1 MHDAAVF
8 AAPASAKVIPR
19 PPAFGNNGGV
29 KKPRKWLRRLG
40 IFFGLTLALL
50 GWRSCSLPAAA
61 NHTRA
66 AADLSKLPKLRVCW
80 VEYAHKNEWGWL
92 GSPGFSRTWT
102 WKSTASGILIR
113 HPQGDV
119 LLDGGNSPNF
129 DAELAALKFFPRN
142 YLKMAAGGLRT
153 TTKPTDALTKLGVE
167 PAKLKWFIP
176 SHAHLDHLGGVMDL
190 PKDVPVM
197 MSPDEMYMVRA
208 RKDEGGL
215 SVVPAQAHAVVGR
228 TAELPFADKPYE
240 TWDQSADL
248 FGDGSVVFVKL
259 PGHTPGS
266 VGAFINLG
274 PGRRLLHVGDVVDIS
289 EQITRR
295 VGKSFVLMP
304 TDGDRDKAN
313 ESVAKVSQFHE
324 VAPDVV
330 IVPAHDRTAYEKFF
344 GPEPGC
350 VEK

>member
-1 MHDAAVF
+1 M
-8 AAPASAKVIPR
+8 IEGR
-19 PPAFGNNGGV
+19 

-40 IFFGLTLALL
+40 IFVAVTVAFLFWRGCALP
-50 GWRSCSLPAAA
+50 PAP
-61 NHTRA
+61 NHARA
-66 AADLSKLPKLRVCW
+66 AADFSKLPRLKICW
-80 VEYAHKNEWGWL
+80 VEYARKNEWGWL

-102 WKSTASGILIR
+102 WKSTASGILVR

-129 DAELAALKFFPRN
+129 DAELAELKFLPRN
-142 YLKMAAGGLRT
+142 YLKMAAGGLKT
-153 TTKPTDALTKLGVE
+153 TTRPTDALTKLGVD

-215 SVVPAQAHAVVGR
+215 SVVPAQARAVVAR
-228 TAELPFADKPYE
+228 TQPLPFADRAYE
-240 TWDQSADL
+240 TWDESADL

-266 VGAFINLG
+266 MGTFVNLG
-274 PGRRLLHVGDVVDIS
+274 PGRRLLHVGDVVDIG
-289 EQITRR
+289 EQVERR

-313 ESVAKVSQFHE
+313 AAVAKVSQFHE
-324 VAPDVV
+324 AASDVV
-330 IVPAHDRTAYEKFF
+330 IIPAHDRTAYEKFF